1 MIDLS
6 SEAQYNSSKA
16 ISQCT
21 ILSIIYKIIYMYQ
34 NCTVSKKER
43 ENMKEYR
50 SSIRSKK
57 MIRSAMIE
65 LLAEK
70 DISKITVVDIIGKA
84 DLSRNTFYAH
94 YQDIYAVLEELEDDF
109 LSEMNRCLDEAVHN
123 REFFDPLPLLRKF
136 QHFVE
141 DSVETNRL
149 LLANQNAAAFCE
161 KIKRVFI
168 KRVMENLPTT
178 GVKDREGF
186 LIFLE
191 CVAGGFVSLYQ
202 KSLNKESTL
211 TLDEITSEISQI
223 YTWGLKKYM

>member
-1 MIDLS
+1 MIIQTVSNSIRTATTLGGVNTKQFAQISAEDLS
-6 SEAQYNSSKA
+6 F
-16 ISQCT
+16 
-21 ILSIIYKIIYMYQ
+21 ILIRK
-34 NCTVSKKER
+34 R
-43 ENMKEYR
+43 EIAVFPLQLLWNLE
-50 SSIRSKK
+50 IRQSN
-57 MIRSAMIE
+57 RCS
-65 LLAEK
+65 
-70 DISKITVVDIIGKA
+70 T

>member
-1 MIDLS
+1 
-6 SEAQYNSSKA
+6 
-16 ISQCT
+16 
-21 ILSIIYKIIYMYQ
+21 
-34 NCTVSKKER
+34 
-43 ENMKEYR
+43 
-50 SSIRSKK
+50 
-57 MIRSAMIE
+57 
-65 LLAEK
+65 
-70 DISKITVVDIIGKA
+70 
-84 DLSRNTFYAH
+84 
-94 YQDIYAVLEELEDDF
+94 
-109 LSEMNRCLDEAVHN
+109 MNRCLDEAVHN

-223 YTWGLKKYM
+223 YKWGLKKYM

>member
-1 MIDLS
+1 M
-6 SEAQYNSSKA
+6 
-16 ISQCT
+16 
-21 ILSIIYKIIYMYQ
+21 
-34 NCTVSKKER
+34 
-43 ENMKEYR
+43 
-50 SSIRSKK
+50 
-57 MIRSAMIE
+57 
-65 LLAEK
+65 
-70 DISKITVVDIIGKA
+70 
-84 DLSRNTFYAH
+84 SRNTFYAH

-123 REFFDPLPLLRKF
+123 REFFDPLLLLRKF